1 MATRAYVEMQ
11 PESSAT
17 HAVHLSVARER
28 QKSLMLRAWIVSGL
42 FFMALPG
49 TLLGFSNLMAI
60 SVHHGLSN
68 LPAAWMEG
76 HGHAQMFG
84 WIGSFILG
92 IGFYSQPAR
101 GRSAIGVPMACFALW
116 TSGVAMRWFANIYG
130 WDWRALLPLS
140 AGCELLAVMLF
151 LAASSKHRMPEAQP
165 GQSAKRRMELWMVS
179 VLLGTAG
186 LTAAVIFNFIE
197 CVVLSVH
204 GSTPSFPHSLDQK
217 YLVLLGWGFLV
228 PVVWGFSARWF
239 HAFLAISKP
248 DARLFRTALLLD
260 VAGVLCGVSG
270 WAKGATILFASGA
283 IAVGFSLRL
292 MQRPHGQAKV
302 QGIHPSFPLFIRI
315 AYGWLAVA
323 GFMSVWAAFSDLH
336 GGIWGASRHA
346 LKVGFAATMVFAIG
360 PRILPHFAGLQRIFS
375 RRLMFLGL
383 LLLQT
388 GCTLRV
394 SSEPLAYEGYSSF
407 AWKVLPVSGMFEL
420 GGVLVFALNVA
431 LTFMLGRSMFAGT
444 DAGEHATG
452 YSETR

>member
-1 MATRAYVEMQ
+1 
-11 PESSAT
+11 
-17 HAVHLSVARER
+17 
-28 QKSLMLRAWIVSGL
+28 
-42 FFMALPG
+42 
-49 TLLGFSNLMAI
+49 
-60 SVHHGLSN
+60 
-68 LPAAWMEG
+68 
-76 HGHAQMFG
+76 
-84 WIGSFILG
+84 
-92 IGFYSQPAR
+92 
-101 GRSAIGVPMACFALW
+101 
-116 TSGVAMRWFANIYG
+116 
-130 WDWRALLPLS
+130 
-140 AGCELLAVMLF
+140 
-151 LAASSKHRMPEAQP
+151 
-165 GQSAKRRMELWMVS
+165 MVS

-197 CVVLSVH
+197 CVVLSLH
-204 GSTPSFPHSLDQK
+204 GATPSFPHSLDQK

-248 DARLFRTALLLD
+248 EARLFRTALLLD

-346 LKVGFAATMVFAIG
+346 LTVGFAATMVFAIG

-444 DAGEHATG
+444 DAGEHATA